1 VLPSSVSRILEVL
14 GDDDRVLDVGG
25 WARPFSRADWVIDL
39 LPFETRGMYGWD
51 GDPESERF
59 SAETWV
65 QRDVCDRVPW
75 PFDDGQFD
83 FAVCSHTLE
92 DVRDPLWVCSELTR
106 VARAGYIETPSR
118 LEEQTYGVH
127 GPWVGW
133 SHHRWLVE
141 EDRRGGLVFALK
153 PHVLHGRPTAQF
165 PTRFLAALNPED
177 RVVTLWWEDDFPRT
191 ERIFTGYGEVDDW
204 LDAIVDEHRDRIP
217 AEPPPA
223 RSGPRRPFP
232 RRRRPA

>member
-1 VLPSSVSRILEVL
+1 MLASNVDRILHIA

-51 GDPESERF
+51 GERRSERF
-59 SAETWV
+59 SADSWI
-65 QRDVCDRVPW
+65 QRDICHRDPW
-75 PFDDGQFD
+75 PFEDQQFD

-141 EDRRGGLVFALK
+141 EDGRGGLVFVLK

-165 PTRFLAALNPED
+165 PTRFLTALEPEE
-177 RVVTLWWEDDFPRT
+177 RVMTLWWDGDFTRS
-191 ERIFTGYGEVDDW
+191 ERIFTGPGEIDDW
-204 LDAIVDEHRDRIP
+204 LDAVVERNRHRIP
-217 AEPPPA
+217 PEPPPS
-223 RSGPRRPFP
+223 RRWPRRRSP
-232 RRRRPA
+232 RRRPA